1 MGRYVTPR
9 TFHSSSYTS
18 SAKKSS
24 APLLT
29 TSQKLM
35 GRYVTP
41 GRSGP
46 QRTFHS
52 SSYMRSA
59 KKSSTPLLTTAQKLS
74 APPLRRLRNF
84 LIPTAVFGGIGAGL
98 LFMHFNDEKRAIR
111 QGQCKNDG
119 CSSRNGPVIGGPF
132 KLIDSNGNLAT
143 EKDLKGNW
151 ILLYF
156 GYTSSPDVGP
166 SELQKLT
173 KAIKTLASSD
183 LKRNIKVQP
192 VFVTLDPQRDT
203 PSHLRAYLKEF
214 DEGIIGL
221 TGPVSAVREMA
232 HEYRVFFKKV
242 EEDGD
247 DYLVESSHNM
257 YLMNP
262 NMEIVRTFGLEY
274 NAEQLTE
281 EIRKELQKITSH

>member
-1 MGRYVTPR
+1 M
-9 TFHSSSYTS
+9 
-18 SAKKSS
+18 
-24 APLLT
+24 
-29 TSQKLM
+29 
-35 GRYVTP
+35 
-41 GRSGP
+41 
-46 QRTFHS
+46 
-52 SSYMRSA
+52 
-59 KKSSTPLLTTAQKLS
+59 
-74 APPLRRLRNF
+74 
-84 LIPTAVFGGIGAGL
+84 
-98 LFMHFNDEKRAIR
+98 
-111 QGQCKNDG
+111 
-119 CSSRNGPVIGGPF
+119 
-132 KLIDSNGNLAT
+132 IDSNGKLAT

-166 SELQKLT
+166 AELQKLT
-173 KAIKTLASSD
+173 KAIKTLTSSD